1 MGKGMTN
8 TTMGSLREVQKLDK
22 RILEVKAVL
31 AVFDDRL
38 AETEEDA
45 LAFES
50 ELSQLTTRLAQMNA
64 DARQLERS
72 ADDKRA
78 RTKKMN
84 QRLNRVSNLRE
95 ESAVQ
100 TELELIK
107 RAIEGDEQEALQLIE
122 QIYKSE
128 VASQELEASAQEAR
142 AKVVPQQEELIA
154 HRQDFTQRMEMFQGR
169 RTNILQHVDS
179 AERRVYDAFHKSGR
193 GIVVA
198 PLLEDGACGHCFGVI
213 PLQIQNEIRR
223 NEGLTRCENCGV
235 MLTTEPELVLE
246 EEVEIPVELPQVDQ
260 GGEEATV
267 LDESP
272 ADGEEASLEVA
283 DEESTGTGKDGE
295 NSEAKQE

>member
-1 MGKGMTN
+1 MTN

-22 RILEVKAVL
+22 RIREIKAAL

-38 AETEEDA
+38 AETEEAA

-50 ELSQLTTRLAQMNA
+50 ELSQLTGRLAQMNA

-95 ESAVQ
+95 EAAVQ

-107 RAIEGDEQEALQLIE
+107 RSIEGDEQEALQLIE

-128 VASQELEASAQEAR
+128 LASQALEASAQEAR
-142 AKVVPQQEELIA
+142 TQVVPQQEELIA
-154 HRQDFTQRMEMFQGR
+154 QRQDFTQRMEMFQGR
-169 RTNILQHVDS
+169 RTTILQYVGS

-193 GIVVA
+193 RISVA

-223 NEGLTRCENCGV
+223 SGGLTRCENCGV
-235 MLTTEPELVLE
+235 MLTIEPEPVLD
-246 EEVEIPVELPQVDQ
+246 EEVEIPVEIPQADQ
-260 GGEEATV
+260 GGEEATA
-267 LDESP
+267 LDESL

-283 DEESTGTGKDGE
+283 DEESMGTGKGVE